1 MEDSTIYQSG
11 KYGNLLSD
19 GCGYT
24 MEANKEPDITGGI
37 KAAYQVADALIL
49 QYYESPNAT
58 EAAFGHDLTSEDWAT
73 LGKFMT
79 TCLEMKHGAPLA
91 AINISN
97 PLIREFK
104 EELENR
110 DRKFSFFCA
119 HDCTV
124 LGMLTALGVEDYALP
139 GSIETKTPIGV
150 KVLFERWRDSAGQA
164 WYRVNLV
171 YRSTEQIRSGE
182 MLTLENPPM
191 RYDIRFEGVETNA
204 DGLISEADLLALFDR
219 TLNTYDELQ
228 EKYTEAVPDA
238 A

>member
-1 MEDSTIYQSG
+1 MSI
-11 KYGNLLSD
+11 
-19 GCGYT
+19 
-24 MEANKEPDITGGI
+24 EP
-37 KAAYQVADALIL
+37 VMPSNHLIL
-49 QYYESPNAT
+49 
-58 EAAFGHDLTSEDWAT
+58 
-73 LGKFMT
+73 
-79 TCLEMKHGAPLA
+79 
-91 AINISN
+91 
-97 PLIREFK
+97 
-104 EELENR
+104 
-110 DRKFSFFCA
+110 
-119 HDCTV
+119 
-124 LGMLTALGVEDYALP
+124 MLTALGVEDYTLP

-204 DGLISEADLLALFDR
+204 DGLISESDLLTLFDR